1 MEPYPTEMRKRI
13 LADCD
18 AGMGTQAVA
27 LKYLVSESWVRR
39 LKQRRRENGE
49 ISARKLG
56 SRRQPKWLPHAARIT
71 EAVEKHPDA
80 TLAELREYLALDISV
95 PTLARALQALRISF
109 KKSASRQRARARRCG
124 NAAGAVGSRNEQ
136 PGC

>member
-39 LKQRRRENGE
+39 LKQRRRESGE
-49 ISARKLG
+49 ISARKPG
-56 SRRQPKWLPHAARIT
+56 SRRQPTWLPHAERIA

-80 TLAELREYLALDISV
+80 PLAELREHLGLQMSV
-95 PTLARALQALRISF
+95 PTLARALQSLRITF
-109 KKSASRQRARARRCG
+109 KKSTSRQGTRSRRRRGAAGTVASRD
-124 NAAGAVGSRNEQ
+124 E
-136 PGC
+136 

>member
-1 MEPYPTEMRKRI
+1 MRKRI

-49 ISARKLG
+49 ISARKSG
-56 SRRQPKWLPHAARIT
+56 SRQQPKWLPHAERIE
-71 EAVEKHPDA
+71 EAVEEHPDA
-80 TLAELREYLALDISV
+80 TLAELREYLGLEISV
-95 PTLARALQALRISF
+95 PTLARALQALRITF
-109 KKSASRQRARARRCG
+109 KKSASRPRA
-124 NAAGAVGSRNEQ
+124 AA
-136 PGC
+136 